1 MELAGPLHGIVAR
14 FIFSFKGPNEPLL
27 AVKCKESAYVGSLW
41 ADIIKK
47 SAKYFKKKEATYQA
61 EKKNSL
67 AFWDNFRLQLFFR
80 LILLNMHLGPEIRNT
95 LLWSKNIF
103 FYFLWGRSE
112 ASAMFFT

>member
-1 MELAGPLHGIVAR
+1 MGLAGPLHGIVAR

-47 SAKYFKKKEATYQA
+47 SAKYLKEATK
-61 EKKNSL
+61 EFINSL

-80 LILLNMHLGPEIRNT
+80 LILLNMHLGPEIINT

-103 FYFLWGRSE
+103 FSFFGVE
-112 ASAMFFT
+112 AKLQPFCSSRKA